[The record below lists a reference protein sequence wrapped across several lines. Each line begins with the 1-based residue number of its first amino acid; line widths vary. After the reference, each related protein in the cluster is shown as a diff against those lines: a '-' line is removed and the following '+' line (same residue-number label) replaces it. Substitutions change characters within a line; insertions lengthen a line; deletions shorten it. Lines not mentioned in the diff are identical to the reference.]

1 MSGRLGH
8 AAWRRAGPPA
18 LLLLSALLL
27 APLLSERGAFAAE
40 ERIGNRLF
48 LVRDKP
54 GTSTHFHMIVNAGCT
69 DEANGQ
75 CRGLAHYLEHL
86 VLVGRNPEH
95 KDAAVRFFPDAYT
108 NGWTN
113 QRATAYLH
121 TIPPRENGPGA
132 DLETLFN
139 FYAARLKDFSIT
151 DEDALRERNV
161 VRQEHDWRV
170 ASRPLARFSRTLDR
184 ALLPDH
190 PSGQWTIG
198 TKEDIESFT
207 LDEAKAF
214 HRNWYVVN
222 NVFFVV
228 RGDIEPA
235 VLKEIADRALVG
247 LAPQVLPPRALQ
259 RPPQLVIERK
269 DVREEDSA
277 VRRTTVV
284 FKKLVR
290 ADEPDVI
297 ASRAARVVVGGFLN
311 SRLPGSPYDVL
322 VERNKVAAGAISM
335 STERVAPRI
344 LKINVAA
351 EVAPDA
357 TPERLMAAI
366 EAFVDGLVRAGIPDQ
381 TIDRIKTRFAEARA
395 VADKDPAQVH
405 TRLINWLASRS
416 PHDGLVQWPQ
426 RLAAVRPADV
436 ATVLQGLSG
445 EGRIVT
451 GILAPA
457 KAEAIP

>member
-1 MSGRLGH
+1 MTSRPGH
-8 AAWRRAGPPA
+8 VVSRAALA
-18 LLLLSALLL
+18 LVSLAVLST
-27 APLLSERGAFAAE
+27 GAFAAE

-95 KDAAVRFFPDAYT
+95 KDAAVRFFPDGYT

-121 TIPPRENGPGA
+121 TIPPRENGPKA
-132 DLETLFN
+132 ELETLFN
-139 FYAARLKDFSIT
+139 FYAARLKDFNIS

-170 ASRPLARFSRTLDR
+170 ASRPLSRFSRTLDR

-214 HRNWYVVN
+214 HRSWYVIN

-235 VLKEIADRALVG
+235 ALKDIADRTLAG
-247 LAPQVLPPRALQ
+247 LNPQTLPPRAIL

-269 DVREEDSA
+269 EFREEDAA
-277 VRRTTVV
+277 VRRTTVIV
-284 FKKLVR
+284 RKLVR
-290 ADEPDVI
+290 VEEPDVI
-297 ASRAARVVVGGFLN
+297 AARAARGVIGSFLG
-311 SRLPGSPYDVL
+311 SRLPGSPHDVL
-322 VERNKVAAGAISM
+322 VERDKVAGAVSI
-335 STERVAPRI
+335 STERIAPRI
-344 LKINVAA
+344 LKINLAA
-351 EVAPDA
+351 DVAPDS
-357 TPERLMAAI
+357 TPERVIAAL
-366 EAFVDGLVRAGIPDQ
+366 EAYVDALARTGIPDQ
-381 TIDRIKTRFAEARA
+381 TIERIKTRYVEGRA
-395 VADKDPAQVH
+395 IADREPAQVH
-405 TRLINWLASRS
+405 SRLINWLASRS
-416 PHDGLVQWPQ
+416 PYDGLAQWPA
-426 RLAAVRPADV
+426 RLTAVTPADV
-436 ATVLQGLSG
+436 ATVLRGMSG
-445 EGRIVT
+445 EGRVVT
-451 GILAPA
+451 GVLAPT
-457 KAEAIP
+457 KAEAGP